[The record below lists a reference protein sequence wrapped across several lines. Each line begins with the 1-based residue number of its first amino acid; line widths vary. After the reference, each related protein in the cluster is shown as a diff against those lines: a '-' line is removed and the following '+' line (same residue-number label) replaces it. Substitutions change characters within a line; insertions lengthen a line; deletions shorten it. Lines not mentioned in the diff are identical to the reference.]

1 MLKLGELELLVVLSI
16 LRNPDEPYANQIR
29 QDLEENANR
38 RIARGAL
45 YRTIDR
51 LEAKGLIRWELEPSS
66 VPERGGHPM
75 RRLHVTANGLEAART
90 RRSILRRFFKG
101 LDLSPSGG
109 R

>member
-29 QDLEENANR
+29 QDLEENADR
-38 RIARGAL
+38 RVARGAL

-51 LEAKGLIRWELEPSS
+51 LESKGFLHWDLEPSS

-75 RRLHVTANGLEAART
+75 RRLHVTAQGLEAART
-90 RRSILRRFFKG
+90 RRSVLRRFFRG

-109 R
+109 Q